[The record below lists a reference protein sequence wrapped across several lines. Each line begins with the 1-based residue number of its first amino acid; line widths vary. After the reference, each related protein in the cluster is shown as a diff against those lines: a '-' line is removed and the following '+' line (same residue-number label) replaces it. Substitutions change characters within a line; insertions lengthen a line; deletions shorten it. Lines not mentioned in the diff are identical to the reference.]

1 MEGEITESKNNREI
15 QLKVEE
21 LKKNYYQSFTNLH
34 TQKMDDKGT
43 HSVYSVRPVLPWYWN
58 QAKKSWEEKTTG
70 WYL

>member
-34 TQKMDDKGT
+34 KQ
-43 HSVYSVRPVLPWYWN
+43 
-58 QAKKSWEEKTTG
+58 
-70 WYL
+70 